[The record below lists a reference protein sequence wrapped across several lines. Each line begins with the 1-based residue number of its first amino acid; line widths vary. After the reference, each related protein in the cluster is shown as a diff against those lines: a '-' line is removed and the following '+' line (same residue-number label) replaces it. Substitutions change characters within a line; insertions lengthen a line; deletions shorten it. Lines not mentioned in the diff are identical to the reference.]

1 MQRSNQLSPLVHGL
15 GSPRRVRSK
24 RAVLARVSGERR
36 SRSTA
41 LRGLCSSVG
50 AALLAGSLA
59 GVMAI
64 GGVAQAQS
72 NPQQLAEANRGAMEA
87 YNNLDIEA
95 AKAQLEKAAKGAEKN
110 GIRGPA
116 LARTYSNLA
125 VVLVGGLGD
134 KAGATAAFTRALK
147 EDPKVEP
154 DPIVA
159 TPEVMSAYNTAKAS
173 IKSGAAA
180 EPVVEAA
187 AVAAAAP
194 PRDSSE
200 PIEGNLEHTPAA
212 EHLSQT
218 AIPIFVKK
226 SAELELASVKVFYRS
241 TGMKKPKSAEMSE
254 TDDGYTY
261 LIPCTDV
268 FEPVVE
274 YFIVAKD
281 ADDKT
286 VGNSG
291 TSEAPIAVPVV
302 SVRTE
307 AAPSLPGQ
315 VAPSQ
320 CSSDD
325 ECPPGMPGC
334 GGSAGLGDTCSSDSD
349 CSKGL
354 VCDDDF
360 CSSGEREEEEEEE
373 QSSGGRKNY
382 KKFYVEAA
390 FGVGMTAVGSG
401 RAPDRSAG
409 AVLDEV
415 AEMSR
420 NPDNTLDLEKADT
433 LLQARGFDCEVS
445 QDDMLRLQVDECAVA
460 VNPGGIVAVPVLN
473 LVAGYYLNPKLAVAL
488 TGRFQIGRGEGPLAG
503 ILLGG
508 RAEYLLTKPAE
519 KGLRIGVLAGLG
531 IGQMQARPPAKGST
545 QGPYATNANVGGV
558 GMALNLGAKAG
569 YRFTKNIGVNVTPTM
584 NFGLPNF
591 LFALDLTAGAE
602 FAF

>member
-1 MQRSNQLSPLVHGL
+1 VSVALV
-15 GSPRRVRSK
+15 
-24 RAVLARVSGERR
+24 
-36 SRSTA
+36 
-41 LRGLCSSVG
+41 
-50 AALLAGSLA
+50 A
-59 GVMAI
+59 GVLAI
-64 GGVAQAQS
+64 GGVAEAQS
-72 NPQQLAEANRGAMEA
+72 NPQQLAEANRSAMEA

-110 GIRGPA
+110 GIRGPS

-134 KAGATAAFTRALK
+134 KAGGTAAFTRALK

-159 TPEVMSAYNTAKAS
+159 TPEVMASYNAAKAS
-173 IKSGAAA
+173 LKNA
-180 EPVVEAA
+180 PA
-187 AVAAAAP
+187 AVAAPVEEAQQSVA
-194 PRDSSE
+194 PRDPSA
-200 PIEGNLEHTPAA
+200 PVEGNLDHTPAT
-212 EHLSQT
+212 EQLSQT

-226 SAELELASVKVFYRS
+226 STELDIATVKVMYRS

-281 ADDKT
+281 GDGKM

-291 TSEAPIAVPVV
+291 TSDAPIAVPIV
-302 SVRTE
+302 SVRTA

-373 QSSGGRKNY
+373 ASSGGRKRY
-382 KKFYVEAA
+382 KKYYVEAA
-390 FGVGMTAVGSG
+390 FGVGLTAVGKG
-401 RAPDRSAG
+401 RAPDRNISKTL
-409 AVLDEV
+409 LDSI

-420 NPDNTLDLEKADT
+420 NPDQSIDREKADT
-433 LLQARGFDCEVS
+433 LMQAHGFDCDISE
-445 QDDMLRLQVDECAVA
+445 DDMQRMLADNCTVA
-460 VNPGGIVAVPVLN
+460 VNPGGVVPVALLN
-473 LVAGYYLNPKLAVAL
+473 LAVGYYLTPKIAVAL
-488 TGRFQIGRGEGPLAG
+488 TGRFQIGHGEGPLAG

-508 RAEYLLTKPAE
+508 RGEYLLTKPADT
-519 KGLRIGVLAGLG
+519 GLRINALAGFG
-531 IGQMQARPPAKGST
+531 VGQMQARPPAKGSL

-558 GMALNLGAKAG
+558 GVVFNLGAKAG
-569 YRFTKNIGVNVTPTM
+569 YRFTKNIGVNFTPSL

-591 LFALDLTAGAE
+591 LFALDMTAGAE